1 MKRKSKYSLDYK
13 MFGYKLLEKYS
24 DRQGYRVFILESL
37 RTGTIVFDIV
47 RINYL
52 KRKNDFNR
60 WEEVEIFCLKNK
72 STDSYFVDPSTFNYN
87 VSFLNENNLA
97 KRQVRSWI
105 LKRLN
110 SLPIGNK
117 NKVLGDFQIN
127 KNGKIFY
134 NLEELSKEDISES

>member
-1 MKRKSKYSLDYK
+1 

-24 DRQGYRVFILESL
+24 DRRGYRVFILESL

-72 STDSYFVDPSTFNYN
+72 SVDSYFVDPSTFNYN

-97 KRQVRSWI
+97 KRQVRNWI